1 MAAAP
6 APPSVMPTRCGNTA
20 MAWWIEKPTW
30 AACTVNA
37 SAMSSSMS
45 TPPSPSSASPDRV
58 LDFWFGDGLARGWP
72 SQDMGKRWFTGGPEF
87 DEDIRQNFGKLV
99 GQALAGELA
108 NWEAQ
113 PLSRLA
119 LVILLDQFPR
129 NIFRGT
135 EKAFAGDEQ
144 AQRLV
149 SEALVQGID
158 QALPWVGRVFLY
170 MPLTHAENLA
180 LQEEG
185 VRRFSALVAAVPEAH
200 RASAQGSLDFAVT
213 HRDIIAHYG
222 RFPHRNSALGRT
234 SSALEFEFLKIG
246 PRFGQ

>member
-1 MAAAP
+1 
-6 APPSVMPTRCGNTA
+6 MP
-20 MAWWIEKPTW
+20 
-30 AACTVNA
+30 
-37 SAMSSSMS
+37 SSSIS
-45 TPPSPSSASPDRV
+45 SPGSASPDLV
-58 LDFWFGDGLARGWP
+58 LDFWFGDGLTLGWP
-72 SQDMGKRWFTGGPEF
+72 SQDMGKRWFTGGPQL
-87 DEDIRQNFGKLV
+87 DEDIRQTFGKLV
-99 GQALAGELA
+99 EQALAGRLA
-108 NWEAQ
+108 DWEAQ

-144 AQRLV
+144 AQHLV
-149 SEALVQGID
+149 SEALARRMD
-158 QALPWVGRVFLY
+158 EALPWVGRVFLY
-170 MPLTHAENLA
+170 MPLTHAESLA

-200 RASAQGSLDFAVT
+200 RASVQSSLDFAVK
-213 HRDIIAHYG
+213 HRDIIARYG
-222 RFPHRNSALGRT
+222 RFPHRNNALGRT

>member
-1 MAAAP
+1 M
-6 APPSVMPTRCGNTA
+6 PSST
-20 MAWWIEKPTW
+20 
-30 AACTVNA
+30 
-37 SAMSSSMS
+37 SS
-45 TPPSPSSASPDRV
+45 TTTTPSPVSASPERV
-58 LDFWFGDGLARGWP
+58 LDFWFGDGLTLGWP
-72 SQDMGKRWFTGGPEF
+72 SQNMGKRWFDGGPEL
-87 DEDIRQNFGKLV
+87 DEEIRQTFGKLV
-99 GQALAGELA
+99 EQALAGGLA
-108 NWEAQ
+108 GWEAQ

-129 NIFRGT
+129 NIFRGQGQ
-135 EKAFAGDEQ
+135 AFAGDEQ

-149 SEALVQGID
+149 SDALIQGMD
-158 QALPWVGRVFLY
+158 ERLPWIGRVFLY

-200 RASAQGSLDFAVT
+200 RASAQSSLDFAVK
-213 HRDIIAHYG
+213 HRDIIARYG
-222 RFPHRNSALGRT
+222 RFPYRNAALGRT

>member
-1 MAAAP
+1 M
-6 APPSVMPTRCGNTA
+6 PS
-20 MAWWIEKPTW
+20 
-30 AACTVNA
+30 
-37 SAMSSSMS
+37 S
-45 TPPSPSSASPDRV
+45 TPSTPSPASASPDQV
-58 LDFWFGDGLARGWP
+58 LEFWFSDGLTLGWP
-72 SQDMGKRWFTGGPEF
+72 SQDMGKRWFNGGPELD
-87 DEDIRQNFGKLV
+87 DEIRQTFRPLV
-99 GQALAGELA
+99 EQALAGGLDGWA
-108 NWEAQ
+108 AQ
-113 PLSRLA
+113 PLGRLA

-135 EKAFAGDEQ
+135 DKAFAGDEQ

-149 SEALVQGID
+149 SEALAQGID
-158 QALPWVGRVFLY
+158 QTLPWVGRVFLY

-200 RASAQGSLDFAVT
+200 RASAQSSLDFAVK
-213 HRDIIAHYG
+213 HRDIIARYG
-222 RFPHRNSALGRT
+222 RFPYRNAALGRT